1 MSLTPLACQRS
12 RTRQVFRN
20 STSSFLFVTLCIVSG
35 CASGLHGSRHA
46 VPPLDALHRQ
56 CERLPIL
63 QRTLSDPGVPEL
75 PGQSLRGH
83 TAHGAALEL
92 SPPTQHI
99 AAIIGA
105 SDLLVDIG
113 TLEASREYA
122 TDRGRIR
129 SLELRQQLYDRLLL
143 TSFEIDSVTAEGAC
157 EQARADRF
165 MDRLEEIRDDRVRTL
180 TIIAVVGD
188 AIAGVLAGG
197 LSLAAE
203 ATASAIAS
211 IGGGSIATGFGL
223 AAFLSTEPHE
233 LRHERN
239 LLREV
244 WEGPEQPRLFQN
256 SVWRY
261 LTTASDDAPTLRESL
276 IAQWREDGN
285 LGTPGS
291 ETERHRIALFF
302 GEGGLYSID
311 ELRARADMFDS
322 LRAVVNLM
330 NQDLNLL
337 FREVRRYTARDSRG
351 REACPD
357 CAQYHHTPHGKSDR
371 PRPHPITRFE
381 IVVMYNSCS
390 GAFFSRVSFLT

>member
-1 MSLTPLACQRS
+1 MSRTPLAYRRS
-12 RTRQVFRN
+12 STGHVFRN
-20 STSSFLFVTLCIVSG
+20 STRRFLCITLCIVSG

-46 VPPLDALHRQ
+46 VPPPETLHRQ

-63 QRTLSDPGVPEL
+63 QRALSDPSGPEL
-75 PGQSLRGH
+75 PGQSSRGH
-83 TAHGAALEL
+83 TAHAVALQL
-92 SPPTQHI
+92 SPPTQHL

-105 SDLLVDIG
+105 SDLLDDMVA
-113 TLEASREYA
+113 LEASREYA

-129 SLELRQQLYDRLLL
+129 FLELRQQLYDRLLL

-157 EQARADRF
+157 EQARADRL
-165 MDRLEEIRDDRVRTL
+165 MDQLQEIQDDRVRTK
-180 TIIAVVGD
+180 TIIAGVGD

-223 AAFLSTEPHE
+223 AAFLSIEPHE
-233 LRHERN
+233 FRHERN
-239 LLREV
+239 MLREV

-261 LTTASDDAPTLRESL
+261 LTTASDVAPTLRESL
-276 IAQWREDGN
+276 IAEWREDGN
-285 LGTPGS
+285 LGSPGS

-302 GEGGLYSID
+302 GEGGLYSLD

-337 FREVRRYTARDSRG
+337 FREVRWYTARGSKG

-357 CAQYHHTPHGKSDR
+357 CAQGEVVRGVEKE
-371 PRPHPITRFE
+371 RF
-381 IVVMYNSCS
+381 
-390 GAFFSRVSFLT
+390 L